1 MLAFISWKNFL
12 MFLFIS
18 LVIYYAVIYLL
29 YFRQQRKRTSD
40 ALVIKAEKLTQEFS
54 NEFDLMMELRLQ
66 VQQAK
71 REGTAREEL
80 LYGLQ
85 QQLKAVKND
94 DPDFR
99 KKVEQEIQ
107 LQMQQMKLHGLEA
120 DELAGLW
127 RP

>member
-1 MLAFISWKNFL
+1 

-94 DPDFR
+94 DPYFR

>member
-12 MFLFIS
+12 VFLLIS
-18 LVIYYAVIYLL
+18 LMIYYAVIYLL
-29 YFRQQRKRTSD
+29 YFRQQRNKTSD
-40 ALVIKAEKLTQEFS
+40 ALVIKAEKLTHELS

-71 REGTAREEL
+71 RDGTPREEL

-85 QQLKAVKND
+85 QQLKAVND
-94 DPDFR
+94 HDPDFR

-107 LQMQQMKLHGLEA
+107 LQMEQMKLHGFEA
-120 DELAGLW
+120 HELAGLW

>member
-1 MLAFISWKNFL
+1 MLAFISWKHFL
-12 MFLFIS
+12 VFLLIS
-18 LVIYYAVIYLL
+18 LMIYYAVIYLL

-54 NEFDLMMELRLQ
+54 NEFDLMMEIQLEI
-66 VQQAK
+66 QQAK
-71 REGTAREEL
+71 RDGTPREEL

-85 QQLKAVKND
+85 QQLKAVND
-94 DPDFR
+94 HDSDFR

>member
-1 MLAFISWKNFL
+1 

-107 LQMQQMKLHGLEA
+107 LQMQQMNFLFHFLPKVWIIIFYSF
-120 DELAGLW
+120 ELLL
-127 RP
+127 